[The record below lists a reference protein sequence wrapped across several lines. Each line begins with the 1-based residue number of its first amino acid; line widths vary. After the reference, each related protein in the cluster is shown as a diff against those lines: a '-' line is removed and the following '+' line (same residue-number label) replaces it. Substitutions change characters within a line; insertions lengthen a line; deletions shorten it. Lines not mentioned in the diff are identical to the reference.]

1 MYLNYGEDYTRINLN
16 NYLKTGNNEYITRK
30 DDIRKRV
37 ISSNLFMIYL
47 HQIPVDEKINQIID
61 SCKIE
66 KKKKILEDACKE
78 TFKSCCNDLNKDSG
92 KTQVAIGLIRME
104 SGDYSGITRKNDA
117 RKIAIDNIKPNE
129 VLGLIKSSLGIVYV
143 RKVDEL
149 YELYA
154 NYIEK
159 ICIG

>member
-1 MYLNYGEDYTRINLN
+1 MG
-16 NYLKTGNNEYITRK
+16 
-30 DDIRKRV
+30 
-37 ISSNLFMIYL
+37 
-47 HQIPVDEKINQIID
+47 
-61 SCKIE
+61 
-66 KKKKILEDACKE
+66 
-78 TFKSCCNDLNKDSG
+78 
-92 KTQVAIGLIRME
+92 
-104 SGDYSGITRKNDA
+104 SGDYSSITRKNDA

-129 VLGLIKSSLGIVYV
+129 VLRLIKSSLGIDYV